1 MRYTTEGNFPMPESV
16 DFDDLLQMEVLLRAS
31 MEFKFGISGDAEI
44 FHESP
49 VYASALNHVRESL
62 ISGLRSSS
70 TPGKTQGYVEL
81 YRLSRFEQLW
91 EGVARRASS
100 HPRWHE
106 LGTDEMRQHVET
118 IAAPLTV
125 DDEMMEII
133 KTEAEKIIA
142 RDTQRE

>member
-1 MRYTTEGNFPMPESV
+1 M
-16 DFDDLLQMEVLLRAS
+16 DFDDLLQLKALLRAS

-70 TPGKTQGYVEL
+70 TPGRSQGYVEL

-91 EGVARRASS
+91 EGVAQRASS
-100 HPRWHE
+100 HPRWRE
-106 LGTDEMRQHVET
+106 LSADEMRQHVET

-133 KTEAEKIIA
+133 KTEADKIID
-142 RDTQRE
+142 RDA